1 MAADAERDGRVASVD
16 GALVLWRQGDC
27 VLGEHWFAHRLDT
40 SCPITEAGRAAAEA
54 DADLAEQEVAGFVVV
69 TQTCDIVRSC
79 VDRHFVEVCPLVV
92 VERERLG
99 EIERGRRPAYGFL
112 PRLASRNLVADLDR
126 VMTVEK
132 PLVARWERVPG
143 WDTDAEARNFARALA
158 RKRLRF
164 AFPDDFTALAKKLSA
179 RLGEKHGKDSGE
191 GRALRALREIRV
203 SASPSWDA
211 EKVDVRFWF
220 IRDDADA
227 SFEGE
232 PWAGLLAGGLKLV
245 PATGRFTDVHGQVV
259 ELEAMKASEYVD
271 SDALDLDHL
280 STTKVVE

>member
-1 MAADAERDGRVASVD
+1 VAADAERDGRVASVD
-16 GALVLWRQGDC
+16 GALALWRQGDC

-143 WDTDAEARNFARALA
+143 WDTDAEARNFARA
-158 RKRLRF
+158 
-164 AFPDDFTALAKKLSA
+164 
-179 RLGEKHGKDSGE
+179 SGE

-232 PWAGLLAGGLKLV
+232 PWAGLLAGWLKLV